1 MLPGSVIA
9 MSERVAVVGAGLMGA
24 QIGAEYALGGYG
36 VTLLTRSRGSAE
48 AAVARAAHALRFL
61 AQGGLADA
69 QRVEMAIP
77 RLTPAT
83 DVASACR
90 GAVMVVESIPERLDA
105 KVEVLRQAAAAAPG
119 AILAT
124 NTSSLSVTE
133 LGRAVGAA
141 ERIIGTHYWNPPSLM
156 PLVEVVPG
164 AATVPGI
171 TERTVAVLTGL
182 GKEPVVVADVP
193 GFVWNR
199 LQLALLREAVALA
212 VGGVTSVET
221 IDRIVRRGLGRRWS
235 LLGPFETMA
244 LGGPQTFATVARQL
258 FPHLA
263 CELDPDTL
271 LTIPLPAGDA
281 LAAAARRRNA
291 GLARWR
297 VWDQEETDGQ
307 PQGH

>member
-1 MLPGSVIA
+1 

-24 QIGAEYALGGYG
+24 QIGAEYALGGYT
-36 VTLLTRSRGSAE
+36 VTLLTRSRDSAE
-48 AAVARAAHALRFL
+48 AAVTRAADALRFL
-61 AQGGLADA
+61 GQNGLAEPA
-69 QRVEMAIP
+69 RVEPAIA
-77 RLTPAT
+77 RLGAAT
-83 DVASACR
+83 DIGLACR
-90 GAVMVVESIPERLDA
+90 GAAVAVESIPERFDA
-105 KVEVLRQAAAAAPG
+105 KVEVLKQVAAIAPE

-133 LGRAVGAA
+133 LGRAAGAA
-141 ERIIGTHYWNPPSLM
+141 ERTIGTHYWNPPSLM

-164 AATVPGI
+164 AATDPGI
-171 TERTVAVLTGL
+171 TERTLATLTRL

-212 VGGVTSVET
+212 CAGVASAET

-244 LGGPQTFATVARQL
+244 LGGPPTFASVARQL

-271 LTIPLPAGDA
+271 LTVPLPAGDA

-297 VWDQEETDGQ
+297 AWDQSESDR
-307 PQGH
+307 